1 MTHPAPVD
9 NSGETDYLAKVQAIA
24 DKLSAWGGPIVLVA
38 HVDPDGD
45 ALGSTLGLKR
55 ALGALGKETLLPLA
69 APRYLAF
76 LAEEGELSEPLERLP
91 EGCLL
96 AILDVADEARMEGAP
111 SEGAAFTINIDHHGT
126 NARFGDLACVEPDKA
141 ATAHMV
147 KDIIDALDVGWTSA
161 IATPCLTGI
170 LTDTGNFRF
179 GNTTPETLQAAGE
192 LIAHG
197 VLYAELT
204 DRLQWRHPD
213 YFKMLGKV
221 MSTVEFP
228 LGGLVAMAR
237 ITQRMRDEIG
247 PTDDDSDDYVGFI
260 RYAEGAQL
268 AIFLKERTDEE
279 GPKTKLSVRAREGV
293 SAQAVCLQF
302 GGGGHVAAAG
312 ATIHADIEGARRQ
325 VLEAAKEELE
335 AKGFSVPEQ
344 SLS

>member
-1 MTHPAPVD
+1 MTSSPPVD
-9 NSGETDYLAKVQAIA
+9 NSGETNYAAKVQTIA
-24 DKLSAWGGPIVLVA
+24 DKLRDWRGPVVLIA

-55 ALGALGKETLLPLA
+55 ALDALGKRTMLPLEP
-69 APRYLAF
+69 PRFLAF
-76 LAEEGELSEPLERLP
+76 LVEEGELAEPLETLP

-96 AILDVADEARMEGAP
+96 AILDVAEENRAVGAP
-111 SEGAAFTINIDHHGT
+111 LTGAAFTINIDHHGT
-126 NARFGDLACVEPDKA
+126 NPRFGDLACVEPDRA
-141 ATAHMV
+141 ATAHIV
-147 KDIIDALDVGWTSA
+147 KDVIDALGVTWTSD

-170 LTDTGNFRF
+170 LTDTGNLRF
-179 GNTTPETLQAAGE
+179 GNTTPETLQAAGA
-192 LIAHG
+192 LIAAG
-197 VLYAELT
+197 VPYAELT

-237 ITQRMRDEIG
+237 LTQKMRDEIG

-268 AIFLKERTDEE
+268 AIFLKERSDEA
-279 GPKTKLSVRAREGV
+279 GPKTKISVRAKEGV
-293 SAQAVCLQF
+293 SAQAVCLAF

-312 ATIHADIEGARRQ
+312 ATLHVPIDEARAQ
-325 VLEAAKEELE
+325 VLVAAKKELKS
-335 AKGFSVPEQ
+335 KGFNVPD
-344 SLS
+344 

>member
-1 MTHPAPVD
+1 MTSSPPVD
-9 NSGETDYLAKVQAIA
+9 NSGETNYAAKVQTIA
-24 DKLSAWGGPIVLVA
+24 DKLRDWRGPVVLIA

-55 ALGALGKETLLPLA
+55 ALDALGKRTVLPLEP
-69 APRYLAF
+69 PRFLAF
-76 LAEEGELSEPLERLP
+76 LAQEGELAEPLETLP

-96 AILDVADEARMEGAP
+96 AILDVAEENRAVGAP
-111 SEGAAFTINIDHHGT
+111 LTGAAFTINIDHHGT
-126 NARFGDLACVEPDKA
+126 NPRFGDLACVEPDRA
-141 ATAHMV
+141 ATAHIV
-147 KDIIDALDVGWTSA
+147 KDVIDALGVTWTSD

-170 LTDTGNFRF
+170 LTDTGNLRF
-179 GNTTPETLQAAGE
+179 GNTTPETLQAAGA
-192 LIAHG
+192 LIAAG
-197 VLYAELT
+197 VPYAELT

-237 ITQRMRDEIG
+237 LTQQMRDEIG

-268 AIFLKERTDEE
+268 AIFLKERSDEA
-279 GPKTKLSVRAREGV
+279 GPKTKISVRAKEGV
-293 SAQAVCLQF
+293 SAQAVCLAF

-312 ATIHADIEGARRQ
+312 ATLHVPIDEARAQ
-325 VLEAAKEELE
+325 VLAVAKEELKS
-335 AKGFSVPEQ
+335 KGFNVPD
-344 SLS
+344 

>member
-1 MTHPAPVD
+1 MTSSPPVD
-9 NSGETDYLAKVQAIA
+9 NSGETNYAAKVQTIA
-24 DKLSAWGGPIVLVA
+24 DKLRDWRGPVVLIA

-55 ALGALGKETLLPLA
+55 ALDALGKRTVLPLEP
-69 APRYLAF
+69 PRFLAF
-76 LAEEGELSEPLERLP
+76 LAQEGELAEPLETLP

-96 AILDVADEARMEGAP
+96 AILDVAEENRAVGAP
-111 SEGAAFTINIDHHGT
+111 LTGAAFTINIDHHGT
-126 NARFGDLACVEPDKA
+126 NPRFGDLACVEPDRA
-141 ATAHMV
+141 ATAHIV
-147 KDIIDALDVGWTSA
+147 KDVIDALGVTWTSD

-170 LTDTGNFRF
+170 LTDTGNLRF
-179 GNTTPETLQAAGE
+179 GNTTPETLQAAGA
-192 LIAHG
+192 LIAAG
-197 VLYAELT
+197 VPYAELT

-237 ITQRMRDEIG
+237 LTQRMRDEIG

-268 AIFLKERTDEE
+268 AIFLKERSDEA
-279 GPKTKLSVRAREGV
+279 GPKTKISVRAKEGV
-293 SAQAVCLQF
+293 SAQAVCLAF

-312 ATIHADIEGARRQ
+312 ATLHVPIDEARAQ
-325 VLEAAKEELE
+325 VLAVAKEELKS
-335 AKGFSVPEQ
+335 KGFNVPD
-344 SLS
+344 